1 MPLLIIEIFKDIKNI
16 IMRHKIAGVL
26 GLFMPLAIGYI
37 FYDTYIDETVKKEV
51 LFESETIKN
60 IVNNNCKLV
69 YRNERRLIAFCS
81 EISVQEENNTKRVEQ
96 YLIQSGYK
104 NSQSDQNTKIWEKG
118 KMYIYEKNNDNGVTI
133 FSVHYWKNVYTK

>member
-37 FYDTYIDETVKKEV
+37 FYDTYIGETVKKEV
-51 LFESETIKN
+51 LFESEIIKN
-60 IVNNNCKLV
+60 VVDNNCEIV
-69 YRNERRLIAFCS
+69 YRNERRLITFCS
-81 EISVQEENNTKRVEQ
+81 EISIPEKNNTKKVEQ
-96 YLIQSGYK
+96 YLMQSGYK
-104 NSQSDQNTKIWEKG
+104 NSQSDQNTMIWEKG
-118 KMYIYEKNNDNGVTI
+118 KMYIYEKHNDNGVTI